1 MPNFDPFQLSTTFRH
16 LFNLIILDRLETRY
30 MQIKKSLIILFI
42 LFIAVSACSPGWV
55 QRDIAAVDE
64 AQYEPYWPTKG
75 WRTSPAEAQGVNSD
89 RLSEMFA
96 YIDEQRVDIDSV
108 VVIRNGYIIA
118 EQYYPPYSQDDPH
131 VLYSCTKSF
140 MSALVGIAIAEGKI
154 EGVEETVI
162 GLFPEKQFNNLDA
175 RKSEMIL
182 EDLLTMRSGLAW
194 VEGWPAY
201 QGLATSLDAISY
213 VVDMEMSDTPGES
226 FNYCSGCSH
235 VLSGII
241 LETTG
246 MNTLDFAQDRLFEPL
261 GISNVNW
268 ETDRSGIPIG
278 GWGLFLTPRDMAK
291 FGYLYLHNGLW
302 DGHQIVP
309 EVWVST
315 SVEPGRNVEPGVDYA
330 YQWWVYPEQSLFAA
344 QGLEGQKIIV
354 IPNLDMVVVFTADL
368 KNTDIEWDLV
378 ENWII
383 PAAMP

>member
-1 MPNFDPFQLSTTFRH
+1 MQNNKL
-16 LFNLIILDRLETRY
+16 LNILL
-30 MQIKKSLIILFI
+30 ILF
-42 LFIAVSACSPGWV
+42 VTVTACNPGWV
-55 QRDIAAVDE
+55 QPDIAALDE
-64 AQYEPYWPTKG
+64 AQYEPYWPTEG

-89 RLSEMFA
+89 RLSEMFE

-131 VLYSCTKSF
+131 VIYSCTKSF
-140 MSALVGIAIAEGKI
+140 MSALIGIAIAEGHI

-162 GLFPEKQFNNLDA
+162 GFFPEKKFDNLDA
-175 RKSEMIL
+175 RKTEMIL

-201 QGLATSLDAISY
+201 QGLASSLAAISY
-213 VVDMEMSDTPGES
+213 VMDMKMSDTPGDV

-241 LETTG
+241 QETTG

-268 ETDRSGIPIG
+268 ETDRSGIPNG
-278 GWGLFLTPRDMAK
+278 GWGLFLTPWDMAK
-291 FGYLYLHNGLW
+291 FGYLYLHNGFW
-302 DGHQIVP
+302 DGEQIVP
-309 EVWVST
+309 EVWVRA
-315 SVEPGRNVEPGVDYA
+315 SVDRGENVELGVDYG
-330 YQWWVYPEQSLFAA
+330 YQWWVYPEKNFFAA
-344 QGLEGQKIIV
+344 QGLAGQKIIV
-354 IPNLDMVVVFTADL
+354 IPDLDMVIVFTADL
-368 KNTDIEWDLV
+368 ENTDIEWDLV

-383 PAAMP
+383 PAASP